1 MELITSKI
9 CMASDIGIH
18 GNLFGGFL
26 MAWIDE
32 AAAAYVTQF
41 CETPRMVTLL
51 VSELMFKM
59 PVKTGN
65 HIKIYGQM
73 ISLGKTSA
81 TVKIEVRRLN
91 VETTKEEIITTA
103 SLKFVRIDEHGKAAP
118 ISEHVRKKMN

>member
-32 AAAAYVTQF
+32 AAAAYATQF

-51 VSELMFKM
+51 VSEIMFKM

-73 ISLGKTSA
+73 VSIGKTSA

-103 SLKFVRIDEHGKAAP
+103 ELKFVRIDEHGKAAP
-118 ISEHVRKKMN
+118 ISEHVRQKLK